1 MDFDE
6 LRDKGIIEPVTVDA
20 VEIASLVRVARRDI
34 ATAESLLGT
43 DYDWAFAVAYNAV
56 LQSSVA
62 YMAQCG
68 FRPTNRN
75 KHYNTFR
82 FMKQALADQPELA
95 SRLQRFR
102 KKRNTTVYESVGAV
116 GEAEVRDII
125 AFAPLYVDMIQERL
139 ANEVRRL
146 FEGDSG

>member
-1 MDFDE
+1 MTFDE
-6 LRDKGIIEPVTVDA
+6 LRDKGIIEPVTVDPA
-20 VEIASLVRVARRDI
+20 EIANLLRVARRDI

-68 FRPTNRN
+68 FRPANRN
-75 KHYNTFR
+75 KHYSTFR
-82 FMKQALADQPELA
+82 FMKQALSDQPELA

-116 GEAEVRDII
+116 GETEVRDII
-125 AFAPLYVDMIQERL
+125 AFALRYVDMIRQRL
-139 ANEVRRL
+139 PREVRRL
-146 FEGDSG
+146 LAEDE

>member
-6 LRDKGIIEPVTVDA
+6 LLDKGIIEPVAVDA
-20 VEIASLVRVARRDI
+20 AEIANLLRVARRDV

-62 YMAQCG
+62 YMGQCG
-68 FRPTNRN
+68 FRPANRN

-125 AFAPLYVDMIQERL
+125 AFAPVYVSMIRERL
-139 ANEVRRL
+139 PREVQRL
-146 FEGDSG
+146 LEEDD

>member
-1 MDFDE
+1 MNFDE

-20 VEIASLVRVARRDI
+20 AEIANLLRVARRDI

-68 FRPTNRN
+68 FRPANRN

-82 FMKQALADQPELA
+82 FMKQALSDQPELA

-116 GEAEVRDII
+116 GETEVRDII
-125 AFAPLYVDMIQERL
+125 AFAPLYVDMIRQRL
-139 ANEVRRL
+139 PHEVQRL
-146 FEGDSG
+146 LAEDD

>member
-6 LRDKGIIEPVTVDA
+6 LLDKGIIEPVAVDA
-20 VEIASLVRVARRDI
+20 AEIANLLRVARRDV

-56 LQSSVA
+56 LQSSIA

-68 FRPTNRN
+68 FRPANRN

-116 GEAEVRDII
+116 GETEVRDII
-125 AFAPLYVDMIQERL
+125 AFAPLYVEMIQGRL
-139 ANEVRRL
+139 SDEIKRL
-146 FEGDSG
+146 LKTDG

>member
-6 LRDKGIIEPVTVDA
+6 LRDKGIIEPVTVDPA
-20 VEIASLVRVARRDI
+20 EIANLLRVARRDI

-56 LQSSVA
+56 LRSSIA

-68 FRPTNRN
+68 FRPANRN

-82 FMKQALADQPELA
+82 FMKQALSDQPELA

-116 GEAEVRDII
+116 GETEVRDII
-125 AFAPLYVDMIQERL
+125 AFAPLYVDMIRQRL
-139 ANEVRRL
+139 PHEVQRL
-146 FEGDSG
+146 LAEDD

>member
-1 MDFDE
+1 MSFVE
-6 LRDKGIIEPVTVDA
+6 LRDNGIIEPVTVDA
-20 VEIASLVRVARRDI
+20 AEIANLLRVARRDI

-43 DYDWAFAVAYNAV
+43 DFDWAFAVAYNAV

-68 FRPTNRN
+68 FRPANRN

-82 FMKQALADQPELA
+82 FMKQALSDEQELA

-102 KKRNTTVYESVGAV
+102 KKRNITVYESVGAV
-116 GEAEVRDII
+116 GETEVRDII
-125 AFAPLYVDMIQERL
+125 AFAPVYVDMIQGRL
-139 ANEVRRL
+139 SREVQRL
-146 FEGDSG
+146 LDQD

>member
-1 MDFDE
+1 MSFDE
-6 LRDKGIIEPVTVDA
+6 LRDRGIIEPVTVDA
-20 VEIASLVRVARRDI
+20 AEIASLVRVARRDI
-34 ATAESLLGT
+34 TTAESLLGT

-68 FRPTNRN
+68 FRPANRN

-82 FMKQALADQPELA
+82 FMKQALSDQQELA

-102 KKRNTTVYESVGAV
+102 RKRNATVYESVGAV
-116 GEAEVRDII
+116 GEAEVRDMI
-125 AFAPLYVDMIQERL
+125 AFAPLYVDMIQARL
-139 ANEVRRL
+139 LHEVRRL
-146 FEGDSG
+146 LEKDD